1 MVRVFAPMFK
11 REDLSTDEYNHH
23 WHTTHAELAKNL
35 PTLLGYHQS
44 EVLAAAIP
52 GFSRAPF
59 DGIAEDWFEDFEA
72 AIGLQSDPD
81 YLHYL
86 RPDEP
91 RFVIGFEWT
100 VAEEEVIKGP
110 LTRAGS
116 AKGLL
121 FLKRAPDLGV
131 DEFRELMQASAAS
144 LGPKL
149 EGVDAFAQSFA
160 VAQMYDGAGP
170 FADAVAELWWPDVEA
185 FGDSGERVM
194 SLLVADLLPAL
205 DPGSSNALLVEEHV
219 VIPAPGS
226 PRQRP

>member
-1 MVRVFAPMFK
+1 MFK
-11 REDLSTDEYNHH
+11 REDLSTDQYNQH

-44 EVLAAAIP
+44 EVLGAAIP
-52 GFSRAPF
+52 GFARAPF
-59 DGIAEDWFEDFEA
+59 DGIAEDWFEDFKA

-81 YLHYL
+81 YIHYL
-86 RPDEP
+86 LPDEP
-91 RFVIGFEWT
+91 RFVTRFEWT
-100 VAEEEVIKGP
+100 VADEEVITGP
-110 LTRAGS
+110 VTRGGS

-121 FLKRAPDLGV
+121 FLKRAAELGV
-131 DEFRELMQASAAS
+131 DEFKEVMQAGAAS
-144 LGPKL
+144 LAPKL
-149 EGVDAFAQSFA
+149 EGIDAFAQSFA
-160 VAQMYDGAGP
+160 VAEMYDGAEP

-185 FGDSGERVM
+185 FGDSSESVM
-194 SLLVADLLPAL
+194 SLVAPYFLPAL